1 MKRRDV
7 LGVLAG
13 LGATAVAPRSVAAEA
28 RLNDDGL
35 YTQPWFLE
43 SFLHLREDLEAAAA
57 AGKHFVIMW
66 ELRGCPYCKDTHII
80 NFADPEISRFIQE
93 RFDVLQLNIIGAREV
108 TDFDGAKLSEKA
120 LAEKYGVRFTP
131 TFQFFPP
138 SSAGLAGRKPRER
151 EVTRAQGY
159 LAPPR
164 FLAMFRF
171 VAEKAY
177 EKGSLPAYLQE
188 KS

>member
-1 MKRRDV
+1 MNRRDV
-7 LGVLAG
+7 LSVFAG
-13 LGATAVAPRSVAAEA
+13 LGATAVAPHSVAAEA

-43 SFLHLREDLEAAAA
+43 TFLHLAEDLDAAAA
-57 AGKHFVIMW
+57 AGKRFAIMW
-66 ELRGCPYCKDTHII
+66 ELRGCPSCKDTHVI
-80 NFADPEISRFIQE
+80 NFANPEISRFVQE
-93 RFDVLQLNIIGAREV
+93 RFYVLQLNIIGAREV
-108 TDFDGAKLSEKA
+108 TDFDGSKLSEKA

-138 SSAGLAGRKPRER
+138 SSSGLAGRKPRER
-151 EVTRAQGY
+151 EVARAQGY
-159 LAPPR
+159 LPPPR

-188 KS
+188 RT